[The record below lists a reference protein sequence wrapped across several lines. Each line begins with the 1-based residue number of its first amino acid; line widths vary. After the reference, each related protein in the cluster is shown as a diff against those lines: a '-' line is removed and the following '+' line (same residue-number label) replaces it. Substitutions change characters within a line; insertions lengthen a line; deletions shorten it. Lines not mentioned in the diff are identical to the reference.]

1 MSQPE
6 GGALHLIHLSSSNIT
21 LKFNMLRKKSIW
33 RINKELKIEAAVI
46 QALYNCVNTN
56 GRIITYNDLVAHV
69 SEDLLRM
76 NHHKDK
82 IIPKI
87 NYILRIL
94 NEKNL
99 ICWHRK
105 PNASKIYISEA
116 LEGMLLRSIK
126 DVEDNEKLL
135 NLYRLIASMNSLSN
149 GAGAREEL
157 NLAKFDDKIK
167 RKTQTILYIVN
178 NVIQNVPNN
187 YEKCKV
193 IRNIIKWLSKLLG
206 EQEDNEIIN
215 IVRSKILLE
224 LPNDLFT
231 KCIIE

>member
-1 MSQPE
+1 
-6 GGALHLIHLSSSNIT
+6 
-21 LKFNMLRKKSIW
+21 MLRKESIW
-33 RINKELKIEAAVI
+33 RINKELKIEVAVI

-56 GRIITYNDLVAHV
+56 GRIITYNDFVSHV

-94 NEKNL
+94 DEKNL
-99 ICWHRK
+99 ICWYRK
-105 PNASKIYISEA
+105 PNASKIYISEE
-116 LEGMLLRSIK
+116 LEGILLRNIK
-126 DVEDNEKLL
+126 DGEGNEKLL
-135 NLYRLIASMNSLSN
+135 NLYHLIASMNSLSN

-167 RKTQTILYIVN
+167 RKTQAILYIVN
-178 NVIQNVPNN
+178 NVIQNVPDN
-187 YEKCKV
+187 YEKYKV

-206 EQEDNEIIN
+206 EQEDNEIIG
-215 IVRSKILLE
+215 IVRSRILLE
-224 LPNDLFT
+224 LPNDLFI